1 MCIIHILGPLKNAPF
16 FSLLKHEAIRVI
28 LSTMQINKNR
38 LTRRKQR
45 INIMENNKL
54 EIVWEKCNRYF

>member
-16 FSLLKHEAIRVI
+16 FSLLKHETIRVI